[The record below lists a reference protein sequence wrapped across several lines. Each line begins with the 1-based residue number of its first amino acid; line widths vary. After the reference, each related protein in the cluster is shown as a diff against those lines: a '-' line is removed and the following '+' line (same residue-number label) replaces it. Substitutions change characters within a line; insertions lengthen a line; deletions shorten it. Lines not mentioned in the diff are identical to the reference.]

1 MDINMQNDN
10 SERISKAP
18 AENPKAGE
26 FQTGASL
33 TADSRTAGSLTNG
46 SSNRESQA
54 ADPRSSSS
62 GIYDFWLSHLTF
74 VPHRLIREML
84 AFFDGDPGIL
94 FSQSPDDLLKAG
106 FIMNLTQMEQYE
118 SFRNKD
124 RLEELRETYEK
135 SGIFYAGEHED
146 SFPDRLR
153 PLEDRPFGLFYK
165 GSLPPDDCLPAGI
178 VGSRTCTTYGRE
190 MAFFFGRELCKRGVS
205 IISGMA
211 LGVDGY
217 AQKGALASSETS
229 SASTYA
235 VLAGGVDI
243 CYPRENIGLYM
254 QLSENGN
261 GLLSEYPPGRRAMPR
276 DFPVRNRIIA
286 GLSDVLLVIEAAEN
300 SGSLITVN
308 HALSQGKDV
317 FALPGRVGERMASGC
332 NELLKN
338 GAQVLTCP
346 EDVLQYLG
354 IQVKKDTP
362 APKKAMLSR
371 EEKVVYECFGADD
384 TTVDQLLEISTFPA
398 TILQTVLL
406 TLEIKGLI
414 RKTPFGGYRK
424 V

>member
-1 MDINMQNDN
+1 
-10 SERISKAP
+10 
-18 AENPKAGE
+18 
-26 FQTGASL
+26 
-33 TADSRTAGSLTNG
+33 
-46 SSNRESQA
+46 
-54 ADPRSSSS
+54 
-62 GIYDFWLSHLTF
+62 
-74 VPHRLIREML
+74 
-84 AFFDGDPGIL
+84 
-94 FSQSPDDLLKAG
+94 
-106 FIMNLTQMEQYE
+106 
-118 SFRNKD
+118 
-124 RLEELRETYEK
+124 
-135 SGIFYAGEHED
+135 
-146 SFPDRLR
+146 
-153 PLEDRPFGLFYK
+153 
-165 GSLPPDDCLPAGI
+165 
-178 VGSRTCTTYGRE
+178 
-190 MAFFFGRELCKRGVS
+190 
-205 IISGMA
+205 
-211 LGVDGY
+211 
-217 AQKGALASSETS
+217 
-229 SASTYA
+229 
-235 VLAGGVDI
+235 
-243 CYPRENIGLYM
+243 
-254 QLSENGN
+254 
-261 GLLSEYPPGRRAMPR
+261 MPR

-362 APKKAMLSR
+362 APKKAMLTR